1 MNIGQT
7 SLIVFLSKLL
17 GSALGFVA
25 TLYFARELGAEV
37 IGLYTLVLTVVGW
50 LILAGELGIG
60 KAATKRISEGDKQG
74 AYLSAAIIWVL
85 TFASGLSV
93 VVIISQTLLERYIAE
108 FDQYVAL
115 SVVWFVV
122 ALLFIKLFYNMVFR
136 ALKGERKVHIEGL
149 LDPVKIGGQ
158 SLIQIVLVIAGY
170 GLLGMLVGY
179 ALGGII
185 VGILGLYWVSTRP
198 SMPSKRHFVSLFD
211 YAKFSWLGSLKSRT
225 FNEVDILLLGVFA
238 QSALVGVYS
247 VAWSIAKFL
256 DIFGSAVSSTMF
268 PEISHTSA
276 RDAREAVSG
285 LVEDSLAFTGLIA
298 IPGIVGGTLL
308 ADRLLEI
315 YGPEFV
321 EGATVLALLIVATT
335 LYSYQKQL
343 MNGLNGIDRP
353 DLAFRINAV
362 FIALNAGL
370 NVVLIPR
377 YGLEGAA
384 IASIASVAIATVL
397 AYLTLSQ
404 LVEFRT
410 PFGEIGRQITAALV
424 MGVVVYGALEAIE
437 ATDALQHNAL
447 IVILLVGFGAGV
459 YGLTLLGLSAR
470 FRATVERNLPF
481 HVPFSG

>member
-37 IGLYTLVLTVVGW
+37 LGVYTLVLTVVSW
-50 LILAGELGIG
+50 LILAGEFGVG
-60 KAATKRISEGDKQG
+60 QATTKRISEGREQG
-74 AYLSAAIIWVL
+74 AYLSAALVWI
-85 TFASGLSV
+85 TGFAVCLSLA
-93 VVIISQTLLERYIAE
+93 VIVAQPILESYIAE
-108 FDQYVAL
+108 FDHYVAL

-122 ALLFIKLFYNMVFR
+122 ALLFIKLFYR
-136 ALKGERKVHIEGL
+136 TIDKTLKGERKVHIEGVL
-149 LDPVKIGGQ
+149 EPVKIGGQ

-185 VGILGLYWVSTRP
+185 VGIVGLYWVSTQP

-256 DIFGSAVSSTMF
+256 DIFGGAVSSTMF

-276 RDAREAVSG
+276 QNAREAVSG

-308 ADRLLEI
+308 ADRLLEL

-321 EGATVLALLIVATT
+321 DGATVLALLIVATT

-362 FIALNAGL
+362 FIVLNAGL

-377 YGLEGAA
+377 FGLEGAA
-384 IASIASVAIATVL
+384 IASIASVAVATIL
-397 AYLTLSQ
+397 AYVTLSR
-404 LVEFRT
+404 LVDFRT

-424 MGVVVYGALEAIE
+424 MGVVVYGALETVETTAIVE
-437 ATDALQHNAL
+437 HNAF
-447 IVILLVGFGAGV
+447 IVVSLVGFGAGV
-459 YGLTLLGLSAR
+459 YFLTLLALSAR
-470 FRATVERNLPF
+470 FRSTVERNIPL
-481 HVPFSG
+481 HVPYLS